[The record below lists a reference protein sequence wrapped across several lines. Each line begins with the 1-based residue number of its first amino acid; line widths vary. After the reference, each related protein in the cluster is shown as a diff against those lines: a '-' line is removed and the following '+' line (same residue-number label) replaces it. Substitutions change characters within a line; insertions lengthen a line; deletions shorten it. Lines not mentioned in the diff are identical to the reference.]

1 MALLVG
7 DVSQPF
13 GSGNPPGVDLTSI
26 ETDIPFS
33 WQDAV
38 DSSVSGWLSG
48 GFNASIANPVLNS
61 YETGGAITITS
72 LDDLQA
78 LSATD
83 KKTPGLFN
91 IPVCH
96 VYILGSVYTENVDNT
111 PGGNQRWCG
120 CLRDYANGGPNHA
133 DQKFSDYAPAAVTGK
148 MGPTG
153 SGTKCTVKGPA

>member
-7 DVSQPF
+7 DVSQTF

-61 YETGGAITITS
+61 YETGGAVTITS

-91 IPVCH
+91 IPVCQ

-111 PGGNQRWCG
+111 PGG
-120 CLRDYANGGPNHA
+120 
-133 DQKFSDYAPAAVTGK
+133 
-148 MGPTG
+148 G
-153 SGTKCTVKGPA
+153 SEVVWLFAGLC